1 MQLEMSEIKVS
12 RKTFDAACVFAGV
25 SVLQFAIPSPLDYFL
40 LPTAAAYWFV
50 QSGQDSWMIDYAY
63 ENAHVIA
70 GNLKHI
76 AQEFIERQRQNAAPN
91 DDDDDEQAEKEE

>member
-1 MQLEMSEIKVS
+1 MS

-25 SVLQFAIPSPLDYFL
+25 SVIQCVIPSPLDYLL
-40 LPTAAAYWFV
+40 LPSAVAYWFV

-63 ENAHVIA
+63 ENAHVVA

-76 AQEFIERQRQNAAPN
+76 ATDIIQRQY
-91 DDDDDEQAEKEE
+91 QVAEVETSLEE